1 MIDLLTSRWHLVTLK
16 VVNGIPAGIFW
27 PIFTYCGNVS
37 EDKINISPLY
47 YANFSWSFRI
57 WKENRRKALVSLL
70 RALILWASW
79 ASQRELHG
87 TYNGAITEQYLV
99 NLQFEPQHVKALEKV
114 A

>member
-1 MIDLLTSRWHLVTLK
+1 MLTFRGLLESGK
-16 VVNGIPAGIFW
+16 
-27 PIFTYCGNVS
+27 
-37 EDKINISPLY
+37 KI
-47 YANFSWSFRI
+47 
-57 WKENRRKALVSLL
+57 EEKALVFLL

-99 NLQFEPQHVKALEKV
+99 NLQFEPQHVKAHEKV